1 LKRELKRVLALG
13 TAFILCIALSS
24 GCSGGGANP
33 ADDAATA
40 APDSSAD
47 TPATDAPDS
56 GDDAQATAE
65 SNGNAAAL
73 GTFKIGGTG
82 PLTGGA
88 AIYGNA
94 AKNGATIAVEE
105 INALGGL
112 QFELNY
118 QDDEHDAEK
127 AVNAYN
133 ALRDWGMQLF
143 LGSVTS
149 TPGVATSAESNSDR
163 IFFLTPS
170 ASSTEVLGGVAD
182 PITGLVNTPRK
193 DNVFQMC
200 FMDPNQGLASAQYI
214 ADNGLAGKV
223 AVIYKNDDVYS
234 MGIYDSFKLR
244 AQELGL
250 EIVSSTTFTE
260 SSQNDFNVQLT
271 EAKNA
276 GADLIFLPIY
286 YTPASLILSQAKSI
300 DYAPKFFG
308 VDGMDGILTMD
319 GFDASLAEGVMLL
332 TPFNADAT
340 DELTSNFVA
349 KFQEQFGEIPNQF
362 AADGYDC
369 VYAYYSAIQEAGIT
383 ADAGAEEICEAL
395 IAHFASGFSFNGVTG
410 SNMTWDATGAV
421 SKTPKGMVIENGSYK
436 GMD

>member
-1 LKRELKRVLALG
+1 MFAACTPASNDEP
-13 TAFILCIALSS
+13 
-24 GCSGGGANP
+24 AN
-33 ADDAATA
+33 
-40 APDSSAD
+40 
-47 TPATDAPDS
+47 TPATDSENTADNGIDDS
-56 GDDAQATAE
+56 
-65 SNGNAAAL
+65 AAA
-73 GTFKIGGTG
+73 GTYKIGGTG

-105 INALGGL
+105 INALGGI

-133 ALRDWGMQLF
+133 ALKDWGMQLF

-149 TPGVATSAESNSDR
+149 TPGVATSAASNEDR
-163 IFFLTPS
+163 IIFLTPS

-200 FMDPNQGLASAQYI
+200 FVDPNQGLASAQYI
-214 ADNGLAGKV
+214 VDKGLATKV

-234 MGIYDSFKLR
+234 MGIYNSFKIK
-244 AQELGL
+244 AEELGL
-250 EIVSSTTFTE
+250 EIVSATTFTE

-271 EAKNA
+271 EAKNG
-276 GADLIFLPIY
+276 GAELIFLPIY
-286 YTPASLILSQAKSI
+286 YTPASLILAQAKAT

-319 GFDASLAEGVMLL
+319 GFDPALAEGVMLL

-340 DELTSNFVA
+340 DSLTTSFVA
-349 KFQEQFGEIPNQF
+349 KYYDKIGEIPNQF

-369 VYAYYSAIQEAGIT
+369 VYAYYYALKAAGIS
-383 ADAGAEEICEAL
+383 ADASAADICEKL
-395 IAHFASGFSFNGVTG
+395 VTLFNEGFSFDGVTG
-410 SNMTWDATGAV
+410 NAMNWDATGAV
-421 SKTPKGMVIENGSYK
+421 TKSPKGMVIENGTYV
-436 GMD
+436 GID